1 MCLQEP
7 GLIMRRVEGG
17 KDSLA
22 VRLELLQDLAGN
34 SPVWQSKVAELVA
47 ANGGKDLAAVLADR
61 NTLRRLQQVQEQQQQ
76 DVPGILELIQ
86 MSEKAFRKRFGGA
99 AGQEPQQEGSA
110 AAGGEAE

>member
-1 MCLQEP
+1 
-7 GLIMRRVEGG
+7 MRRVEGG